1 MVNERIKTMTFFVGI
16 RSDSIFSLF
25 AVSSDREKDVILFL
39 EMDNLAFVISA
50 MTSPCLRCV

>member
-16 RSDSIFSLF
+16 RSDLIFNLF

-39 EMDNLAFVISA
+39 EIDNLAFVISA

>member
-16 RSDSIFSLF
+16 RSDLIFSLF

-50 MTSPCLRCV
+50 MTSSCLRCV